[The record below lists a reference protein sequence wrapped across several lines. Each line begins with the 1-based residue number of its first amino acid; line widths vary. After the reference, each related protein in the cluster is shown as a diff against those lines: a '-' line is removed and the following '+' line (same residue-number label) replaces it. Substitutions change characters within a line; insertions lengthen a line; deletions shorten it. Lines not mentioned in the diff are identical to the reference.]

1 MVYRTQRGASRCT
14 SAAPWRSRRTSAPNC
29 STTATTTPSPTS
41 VSAVPPCSRSLT
53 GARRTPWPTPA
64 CSARATPTPS
74 TPGSTT
80 TRPRGSP
87 ACSPISTAVT
97 AEAAFSFDQQLK
109 QEIEGR
115 LQQGPGQEA
124 RQQAA
129 ATPGG
134 PPPSRWTLDTI
145 RASFDWMVGYS
156 PSGIWR
162 LLDRL
167 GLRLRSARV
176 QQFSPDPAYADKLI
190 DLEMALWEARRYPRS

>member
-14 SAAPWRSRRTSAPNC
+14 SAVPCRSRTTSAPSC

-41 VSAVPPCSRSLT
+41 ASAVPPCSRSPT
-53 GARRTPWPTPA
+53 AAPHTPWPTPA
-64 CSARATPTPS
+64 CFARATPTPF

-80 TRPRGSP
+80 TRPQGCP
-87 ACSPISTAVT
+87 ACSPTSTAAT
-97 AEAAFSFDQQLK
+97 AGAAFSFDQELK
-109 QEIEGR
+109 QEVEER
-115 LQQGPGQEA
+115 LRQGPGEEA
-124 RQQAA
+124 RQRAA
-129 ATPGG
+129 ATPDG

-156 PSGIWR
+156 PSGVWR

-176 QQFSPDPAYADKLI
+176 QQFSPDPHYADKLI
-190 DLEMALWEARRYPRS
+190 GL